1 MYSRIG
7 LWNSPMFDELSERV
21 NSDFSQA
28 RLRSFLHRVRS
39 MFSGSPTRLLSY
51 EDVKNR
57 LHVGGPVYRGLQ
69 TVPMKHIVGSLNRY
83 HEFDRLFSPVDDHLG
98 SRWRSVDRAFYK
110 SVSLPPILL
119 YKVGQV
125 YFVVDGHHRVSVAR
139 QQGQEDIEAEV
150 QECSTKVN
158 ISPDLRPEDLNIL
171 GEKVQFLD
179 RTRLDQLR
187 PDSRIRLTISGGFDR
202 MVRHIA
208 VHAYFMWLDQQR
220 EISDEQAVT
229 DWYDN
234 VYLPIVRVI
243 RSTEVLLEFPGRTEG
258 DLYLWVLDHQ
268 QFLAQT
274 EGQPLEGPEAA
285 AREFF
290 DDPDV

>member
-1 MYSRIG
+1 MH
-7 LWNSPMFDELSERV
+7 DELSERV
-21 NSDFSQA
+21 NSDFGRA
-28 RLRSFLHRVRS
+28 RLRSFLHRIRS
-39 MFSGSPTRLLSY
+39 VFSGKPARPLSY

-57 LHVGGPVYRGLQ
+57 MRVGGPVYRGLR
-69 TVPMKHIVGSLNRY
+69 TVPLKHIVGSLNRY
-83 HEFDRLFSPVDDHLG
+83 HEFDRLFSPVDDRLG

-139 QQGQEDIEAEV
+139 QQGQQDIEAEV

-171 GEKVQFLD
+171 GEKVQFLN

-187 PDSRIRLTISGGFDR
+187 PDSRVRLTIPGGFDR
-202 MVRHIA
+202 MARHIA
-208 VHAYFMWLDQQR
+208 VHGYFMGLDQQR
-220 EISDEQAVT
+220 EISDAQAVT
-229 DWYDN
+229 HWYDD
-234 VYLPIVRVI
+234 VYLPIVRII
-243 RSTEVLLEFPGRTEG
+243 RSTGVLSEFPGRTEG

-268 QFLAQT
+268 QYLAQT

-285 AREFF
+285 ARVFL
-290 DDPDV
+290 DDSDV